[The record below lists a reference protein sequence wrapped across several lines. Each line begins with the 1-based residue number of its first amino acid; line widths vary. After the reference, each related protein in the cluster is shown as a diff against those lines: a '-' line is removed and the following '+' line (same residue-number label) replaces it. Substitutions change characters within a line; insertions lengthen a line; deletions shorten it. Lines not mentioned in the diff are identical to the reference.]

1 MEVLNRT
8 PYYYNSCEE
17 DSAGGQDEIAIGQD
31 DFSHYAKKITEDKSL
46 ADDYE
51 WNVGV
56 ATNEDKKTDDDKK
69 MDYYKETNGDKT
81 EET

>member
-1 MEVLNRT
+1 M
-8 PYYYNSCEE
+8 
-17 DSAGGQDEIAIGQD
+17 
-31 DFSHYAKKITEDKSL
+31 